1 MTKGKSENK
10 KLTSFRLID
19 GFDWQV
25 TRSRENASVIT
36 KQDSSELQYHVKRYH
51 RRQPK
56 IKVKL

>member
-19 GFDWQV
+19 GFDWQI

-36 KQDSSELQYHVKRYH
+36 KQDSSELQYPVKRYH